1 MPRVR
6 IIAYGN
12 PLRSDDGVAWR
23 AADLLAEKLHSRNVK
38 ILRLHQ
44 LTPELAD
51 TLREYGCVI
60 FVDAASSDDSA
71 DHPGAIQVKSV
82 DIQSREPARFS
93 HVFSPQRV
101 VSLSAQLYGVRP
113 RAFAVTVFGGSFE
126 HGDELSSPVSHALP
140 GLISTIERLVR
151 DAASEA

>member
-1 MPRVR
+1 MARVL

-12 PLRSDDGVAWR
+12 PLRSDDSVAWR
-23 AADLLAEKLHSRNVK
+23 AADLLAEAQGPDVE
-38 ILRLHQ
+38 ILCRHQ

-51 TLREYGCVI
+51 TVREYGCVI
-60 FVDAASSDDSA
+60 FVDAASSDDST
-71 DHPGAIQVKSV
+71 DQPGTIQVKSV
-82 DIQSREPARFS
+82 DIQSGEPTRFS

-101 VSLSAQLYGVRP
+101 ISLSAQLYGVQP
-113 RAFAVTVFGGSFE
+113 RAFAVTVFGASFK
-126 HGDELSSPVSHALP
+126 HGKELSSPVANALP